1 VKESFRAGLM
11 GGVLLSALVPIWAA
25 TAQSQQQVDRCANN
39 DQNVT
44 LDQRIDACTA
54 AIASGKWS
62 GPGLAWA
69 YNNRSFAYILQG
81 DYDRGIA
88 DADEAIRLDPNDAV
102 AFNNRGNGYRE
113 KELYDRAIAD
123 YTEAIRIDPSYA
135 LAFKNRGSVY
145 QQQGDLDRAIADY
158 SKAVQLEP
166 TFAIAFADRASAY
179 QEKGDFDHAVVDFG
193 TLIRLSPRDAK
204 AFYSRGVAYQLSGDL
219 DRALADYD
227 QAIALDP
234 ANFFAFNNRAV
245 IYRVKG
251 DLDRAIADYDAAI
264 RLDPNEAT
272 FYYNRGTAEV
282 YMGSL
287 PAGLADFN
295 RAAELKP
302 RSAYVA
308 LWIDILARR
317 SNLPSELAAHAAQ
330 LDMNRWPAPIVRLY
344 LGLATQSEVLAA
356 AADADGKIKTEQ
368 LCTAYFFGG
377 ELALAQ
383 GAKDEAARLFR
394 LAVADCTK
402 DTLPRTDAI
411 SELKTLGAVP

>member
-11 GGVLLSALVPIWAA
+11 GGVLLSVLVPIWAA

-166 TFAIAFADRASAY
+166 TFAIAFADR
-179 QEKGDFDHAVVDFG
+179 E
-193 TLIRLSPRDAK
+193 
-204 AFYSRGVAYQLSGDL
+204 
-219 DRALADYD
+219 
-227 QAIALDP
+227 
-234 ANFFAFNNRAV
+234 
-245 IYRVKG
+245 
-251 DLDRAIADYDAAI
+251 
-264 RLDPNEAT
+264 
-272 FYYNRGTAEV
+272 
-282 YMGSL
+282 
-287 PAGLADFN
+287 
-295 RAAELKP
+295 
-302 RSAYVA
+302 
-308 LWIDILARR
+308 
-317 SNLPSELAAHAAQ
+317 
-330 LDMNRWPAPIVRLY
+330 PAPTRKKVIS
-344 LGLATQSEVLAA
+344 TTPSS
-356 AADADGKIKTEQ
+356 IS
-368 LCTAYFFGG
+368 
-377 ELALAQ
+377 AL
-383 GAKDEAARLFR
+383 
-394 LAVADCTK
+394 
-402 DTLPRTDAI
+402 
-411 SELKTLGAVP
+411 